1 MCGRFIAFTT
11 LEQLVQYFPI
21 DVANVEV
28 SPNYNVA
35 PTQEI
40 LAIVRHD
47 DDDLNLLEKLFWGL
61 VPFWA
66 KDPGIGSR
74 MINARSETVESK
86 PSFRAAFR
94 RRRCLIPA
102 DGFFE
107 WVPCKGSKQ
116 PVLLTL
122 PDKKPFAFV
131 GLWETWDDHGKREAP
146 YRSCTILT
154 RDASESVMPI
164 HNRMPVI
171 LRPEAFGPWLDPELQ
186 DVEVLQGL
194 IETQVHTDL
203 ASYPVSRAVNLVK
216 NNRPEN
222 IEPVDVDG

>member
-1 MCGRFIAFTT
+1 MCGRFIGFST

-21 DVANVEV
+21 DVANVDV

-47 DDDLNLLEKLFWGL
+47 DDDLNHLEKLFWGL

-86 PSFRAAFR
+86 PSFRNAFR
-94 RRRCLIPA
+94 KRRCLIPA
-102 DGFFE
+102 DGFYE
-107 WVPCKGSKQ
+107 WKGGKGAKQ
-116 PVLLTL
+116 PMLLSL
-122 PDKKPFAFV
+122 PDRSPFAFA
-131 GLWETWDDHGKREAP
+131 GLWETWDDRGKREAP
-146 YRSCTILT
+146 YQSCTILT
-154 RDASESVMPI
+154 RESSESVMPI

-171 LRPEAFGPWLDPELQ
+171 LRPEAFGPWLDPDFQ
-186 DVEVLQGL
+186 DVDLLQEI
-194 IETQVHTDL
+194 IENQVYTEL
-203 ASYPVSRAVNLVK
+203 VSYPVSRAVNSVK

-222 IEPVDVDG
+222 IEPAEVAG